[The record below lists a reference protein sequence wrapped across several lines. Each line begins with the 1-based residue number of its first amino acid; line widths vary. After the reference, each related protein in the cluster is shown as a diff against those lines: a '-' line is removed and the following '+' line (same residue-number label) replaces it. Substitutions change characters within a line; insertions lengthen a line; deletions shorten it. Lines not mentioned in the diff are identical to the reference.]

1 MHFIS
6 FKLFLWPTLPFCNY
20 YFLHVKIGGWESRIS
35 AASSGNVRPNAFQN
49 ADWCQ
54 DSSTPT
60 TFLISIFFAVE
71 TKQEFL
77 SKLSH
82 NWVPK
87 FSAVVLPYFLLQ
99 PGSHTWANYYY
110 HSLPRL
116 RTQKVTILKKM
127 YQKKYQIPGMFRLS
141 RHFTEHLLRFLALPV
156 TVQSSQH
163 SLSHVFTVRSSNLRK
178 DFGCSACY
186 SKPVAA
192 AGA

>member
-20 YFLHVKIGGWESRIS
+20 DFLHVKIGGWESQHPVEMLDLVHSKMPIDVKIHQPQQHSWFLFFCRWNKTRIFVKAES
-35 AASSGNVRPNAFQN
+35 Q
-49 ADWCQ
+49 
-54 DSSTPT
+54 
-60 TFLISIFFAVE
+60 
-71 TKQEFL
+71 L
-77 SKLSH
+77 S
-82 NWVPK
+82 PQ

-116 RTQKVTILKKM
+116 RTPKSHHLKKM

-178 DFGCSACY
+178 DFGCSACC

>member
-1 MHFIS
+1 MSRFI
-6 FKLFLWPTLPFCNY
+6 N
-20 YFLHVKIGGWESRIS
+20 
-35 AASSGNVRPNAFQN
+35 PNNIPDFY
-49 ADWCQ
+49 
-54 DSSTPT
+54 
-60 TFLISIFFAVE
+60 FFAVE
-71 TKQEFL
+71 TKQEGYIFVKAESQL
-77 SKLSH
+77 S
-82 NWVPK
+82 PQ

-116 RTQKVTILKKM
+116 HTPKSHHFKKM
-127 YQKKYQIPGMFRLS
+127 YQKRYQIPGMFRLS

-178 DFGCSACY
+178 DFGCSACC